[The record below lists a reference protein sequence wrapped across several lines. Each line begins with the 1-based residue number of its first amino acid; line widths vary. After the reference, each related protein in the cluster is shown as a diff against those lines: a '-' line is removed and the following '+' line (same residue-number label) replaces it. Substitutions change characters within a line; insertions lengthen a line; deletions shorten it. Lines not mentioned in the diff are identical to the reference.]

1 MFKLVAKNF
10 LLFHFINICIFSIIY
25 YFLMLNLNKHFV
37 TNTQISSKMYQNNK
51 VINSLIYTVSIEST
65 NGLSDIIPSSM
76 LARMI
81 TGLQYFITIIIN
93 IGIFIYL

>member
-1 MFKLVAKNF
+1 
-10 LLFHFINICIFSIIY
+10 
-25 YFLMLNLNKHFV
+25 MLNLNKHFV